1 MSAVELITL
10 LISSGVASGGI
21 GVLRW
26 AFTIEKR
33 LTVIE
38 AKQQVTHHA

>member
-26 AFTIEKR
+26 AYTIEKR
-33 LTVIE
+33 LAEVE
-38 AKQQVTHHA
+38 ARQHA